1 MNCRD
6 PWELGFT
13 LWLQTPPH
21 YMGTVEWRQRKGYNY
36 DNFFHKGSRIQIK
49 FNGSYGDSGLRGKLS
64 VIQVTVNLPLT
75 TDPLRSWNKKGKG
88 GHFIVGAGCF
98 LTL

>member
-21 YMGTVEWRQRKGYNY
+21 YMGTVEWRQRKGYSY
-36 DNFFHKGSRIQIK
+36 DNFFIK
-49 FNGSYGDSGLRGKLS
+49 VQGFRSNLMVLM
-64 VIQVTVNLPLT
+64 VIQVFKEVVCHTGDRQPAFNH
-75 TDPLRSWNKKGKG
+75 RSPK
-88 GHFIVGAGCF
+88 IME
-98 LTL
+98 